1 MDNKNVN
8 DIENKSNNINNSN
21 LSNEVPQDENNQ
33 PKPGDKV
40 GTGQVLDEY
49 GEVKDSNTKEALKA
63 ALNVGAAIASGGS
76 SAGASAG
83 ASAAGASAAGAAAKS
98 GATSAAKAG
107 ATNAAKSGATNAAKS
122 GATNAAK
129 SGAGNAAKAGSSNG
143 FNAGKDALKP
153 GGKGFRGGGSNS
165 AKDTLD
171 KVSKYGDKAIGVVAD
186 KLDKVPGVSKFTE
199 ENKDTFQGIN
209 NAFGALGSAL
219 NGDLKGA
226 KDSVDAL
233 KKNAKNVVKEKIMK
247 ALPGIILSLVI
258 AFVIFIAIV
267 GPVLGGY
274 LGITEK
280 IDEIKEAV
288 SNFVTDLTTEDYNDV
303 MRHLVGD
310 TPGYDSLSERR
321 KRLLAACALVIDTP
335 YKTGGRATSNYRSG
349 VPADGLDSGGFIEWT
364 LWNATGSNP
373 GYLTSSQISQE
384 VGITFE
390 IISEDELLPG
400 DYGLTKIDS
409 ADLAGTN
416 SVGIYAGNGKWYHM
430 EAEGVVRSSYS
441 GYTVFLRRIGID
453 DGTTS
458 NASGSSNVNVS
469 DSDKVNKFLSVAQDA
484 IGKIPYY
491 YGGSAKV
498 SGYDGNN
505 FGASITP
512 NSYNSSNGHYLS
524 GLDCSHFI
532 DWVAWTSLGDNLGN
546 GNTST
551 LWSKGKEIN
560 ESDLQPG
567 DLGFF
572 GKANTTDNH
581 VGIYYGDGIWIHESS
596 TANNVVKSSTI
607 QFNYFVRL
615 NILS

>member
-1 MDNKNVN
+1 MKGGTYMDNKNVN
-8 DIENKSNNINNSN
+8 DIENKSNNSN

-83 ASAAGASAAGAAAKS
+83 ASAAGAAAKS

-153 GGKGFRGGGSNS
+153 VG
-165 AKDTLD
+165 
-171 KVSKYGDKAIGVVAD
+171 KAIGGVAD
-186 KLDKVPGVSKFTE
+186 RLDKVPGVSQFTE

-335 YKTGGRATSNYRSG
+335 YKTGGRETSNYRSG

-416 SVGIYAGNGKWYHM
+416 SVGIYAGNGKWYH
-430 EAEGVVRSSYS
+430 
-441 GYTVFLRRIGID
+441 
-453 DGTTS
+453 
-458 NASGSSNVNVS
+458 
-469 DSDKVNKFLSVAQDA
+469 K
-484 IGKIPYY
+484 
-491 YGGSAKV
+491 
-498 SGYDGNN
+498 
-505 FGASITP
+505 
-512 NSYNSSNGHYLS
+512 
-524 GLDCSHFI
+524 
-532 DWVAWTSLGDNLGN
+532 
-546 GNTST
+546 
-551 LWSKGKEIN
+551 
-560 ESDLQPG
+560 
-567 DLGFF
+567 
-572 GKANTTDNH
+572 
-581 VGIYYGDGIWIHESS
+581 
-596 TANNVVKSSTI
+596 
-607 QFNYFVRL
+607 
-615 NILS
+615 